1 MRRVP
6 PIVGAL
12 VALALMSAP
21 AAAAAPAGVW
31 GGCGGGAKLDKPPKV
46 QHCGH
51 DVSYSL
57 YAGTVQ
63 WAAFGGDQASGIG
76 TAYINDC
83 AVSCGFGVWRSSGSA
98 SVTLT
103 RPRTCGDRRIYR
115 RGIIQLERP
124 YQGRTVFEQ
133 DYPCKLVVRDCSGR
147 AHGGALRNIGQRA
160 TTCGKARALVRRWAR
175 ASGYTRHH
183 PRRVTRIGAY
193 RCRRTAMKHHQSR
206 ITCTASSHRYV
217 RFRAIRG

>member
-6 PIVGAL
+6 PIIGAL
-12 VALALMSAP
+12 VALALLSAP
-21 AAAAAPAGVW
+21 ASAAPAGVW
-31 GGCGGGAKLDKPPKV
+31 GGCGGGAEMVKPVKV
-46 QHCGH
+46 QHCSH

-57 YAGTVQ
+57 YAGAVQ

-83 AVSCGFGVWRSSGSA
+83 AVSCDFGVWRGSGSA

-103 RPRTCGDRRIYR
+103 RLRACGDRRIYTH
-115 RGIIQLERP
+115 GIIQIDQP
-124 YQGRTVFEQ
+124 HQGRTVFEE
-133 DYPCKLVVRDCSGR
+133 DYPCKLVVRECSGR
-147 AHGGALRNIGQRA
+147 VRGGALRSIEQRA
-160 TTCGKARALVRRWAR
+160 TTCGKATALVRRWAK

-193 RCRRTAMKHHQSR
+193 RCVRAAMKHHQSR
-206 ITCTASSHRYV
+206 ITCKASSHRYV